1 MPKIH
6 SSLLW
11 AFYCLEESK
20 MAQESRL
27 VIVIDSQNA
36 ERNARNLGNELDSI
50 ERKGEFASKSMD
62 GLSVATRT
70 LAGYMAGLVTAGEAV
85 SKMDAYTGLQNRLK
99 LVTKNQTEL
108 NKATEDT
115 FNIAQKTYSAWD
127 SVLQVYQ
134 RFSDNA
140 KTLNLTMDDTARL
153 TETVSKAVAIS
164 GASASAADAALV
176 QFGQALASGTLRGEE
191 LNSVMEQTP
200 ALAKAIAQGMG
211 ITVGELR
218 SVAAEGKI
226 TSQEIV
232 KALKNVQ
239 NDVDALFAKTDI
251 TIGQSLTLLNNQIT
265 KFVGEAGKGSG
276 AAQTLAGGIQL
287 LGNNLNV
294 IIDGAIVVGIGLI
307 TKSILTKTVAVQAS
321 IIASAQ
327 QRAANFAEAQS
338 QVQLL
343 GVEAMRAR
351 QSAAL
356 TLTEV
361 GLARAEYNA
370 ALSANARAAAIQ
382 RLTAAEIA
390 HNIAVK
396 EATIATTAYSVAQ
409 SRLTTVATLGS
420 RALGLV
426 GGPIGAITLG
436 ITALAAGYMYF
447 QDKAAKANQKLEEQA
462 KVAERTDEALKKLS
476 GNDKTKA
483 VNDLTTAFKAQNE
496 ALEKSSF
503 AVGAA
508 LIDIENYVRG
518 NKEVEKISQDAR
530 TGTISYSEAIERLNK
545 IKLPTDLYENLKT
558 QAAQYD
564 ENSSKASLSAEKLK
578 LFGVEVSLAGNKAQN
593 AAVQVKSN
601 TDELHGNANAA
612 DRAAK
617 AQKGYFDSLRTEV
630 LKSNEELALLNLG
643 YSEEAV
649 KKILELQKA
658 KQAVAPPG
666 TTAIISKE
674 EMDVVAQAVKTLD
687 LLKDKKDEL
696 TAAERK
702 HTSELEKQQKIMAVN
717 AKVQALSA
725 KYDIS
730 SKAAAANVPQGLIEG
745 MIMQESRGDTYRNGK
760 LLTSPV
766 GAQGVA
772 QFMPKTA
779 KQYGVDVKSEESSIN
794 GMIKYVSDLLKMFK
808 GNVEKAVM
816 AYNAGPENVRTG
828 KANGFKETKKY
839 LSNVKSYVAGF
850 NGYTAGDISSN
861 DFDKLLQDA
870 TKMAQD
876 QAKLRLQLENEVANQ
891 VTKIRND
898 LAKKLED
905 VDKANFSPERKEQIK
920 AELLARADND
930 IAIAEQATKS
940 KLDSYRDFLKTE
952 EQLLTDS
959 FAKRQFEA
967 AHDLELTKEQR
978 KAAVDL
984 LAKQLQQELALIQIA
999 REQRLFQARQ
1009 FLYSEVDAIKE
1020 RYRIEREQIALT
1032 TKDEEERR
1040 ERLSLSKAQER
1051 LEILDKAFQSSKN
1064 WDQTKA
1070 DMTGN
1075 SQQYQ
1080 LNQSRTDRRA
1090 QSLNLANTQIA
1101 ALDIQAEDPNAN
1113 LEEIAAKREQ
1123 IWAEHTER
1131 MKVIESTYQN
1141 DSLNLQL
1148 SQAQAV
1154 TGAFTG
1160 MFGAILGESST
1171 AYKTL
1176 FATQKAFALAQA
1188 GMNVWKAASDAYA
1201 NAQGTVWN
1209 KLAEAAIA
1217 TAKSSSFIT
1226 LIQAATPQGFA
1237 DGGYTGNGLKH
1248 TPAGIV
1254 HKGEVVWSQEDI
1266 KRWGGVSV
1274 VESMRQSK
1282 PSGYA
1287 NGGYVSNNNTDV
1299 IATLRETRQF
1309 DAINSNQ
1316 TQSSSSEVPI
1326 NVYVTV
1332 NPDGSSKT
1340 DAQNDSKQLGQ
1351 MIGNAVRSIIRQE
1364 QRQGGLLAK

>member
-1 MPKIH
+1 M
-6 SSLLW
+6 
-11 AFYCLEESK
+11 
-20 MAQESRL
+20 
-27 VIVIDSQNA
+27 
-36 ERNARNLGNELDSI
+36 
-50 ERKGEFASKSMD
+50 
-62 GLSVATRT
+62 
-70 LAGYMAGLVTAGEAV
+70 
-85 SKMDAYTGLQNRLK
+85 
-99 LVTKNQTEL
+99 
-108 NKATEDT
+108 
-115 FNIAQKTYSAWD
+115 
-127 SVLQVYQ
+127 
-134 RFSDNA
+134 
-140 KTLNLTMDDTARL
+140 
-153 TETVSKAVAIS
+153 
-164 GASASAADAALV
+164 
-176 QFGQALASGTLRGEE
+176 
-191 LNSVMEQTP
+191 
-200 ALAKAIAQGMG
+200 
-211 ITVGELR
+211 
-218 SVAAEGKI
+218 
-226 TSQEIV
+226 
-232 KALKNVQ
+232 
-239 NDVDALFAKTDI
+239 
-251 TIGQSLTLLNNQIT
+251 
-265 KFVGEAGKGSG
+265 
-276 AAQTLAGGIQL
+276 
-287 LGNNLNV
+287 
-294 IIDGAIVVGIGLI
+294 
-307 TKSILTKTVAVQAS
+307 
-321 IIASAQ
+321 
-327 QRAANFAEAQS
+327 
-338 QVQLL
+338 
-343 GVEAMRAR
+343 
-351 QSAAL
+351 
-356 TLTEV
+356 
-361 GLARAEYNA
+361 
-370 ALSANARAAAIQ
+370 
-382 RLTAAEIA
+382 
-390 HNIAVK
+390 
-396 EATIATTAYSVAQ
+396 
-409 SRLTTVATLGS
+409 
-420 RALGLV
+420 
-426 GGPIGAITLG
+426 
-436 ITALAAGYMYF
+436 
-447 QDKAAKANQKLEEQA
+447 
-462 KVAERTDEALKKLS
+462 
-476 GNDKTKA
+476 
-483 VNDLTTAFKAQNE
+483 
-496 ALEKSSF
+496 
-503 AVGAA
+503 
-508 LIDIENYVRG
+508 
-518 NKEVEKISQDAR
+518 
-530 TGTISYSEAIERLNK
+530 
-545 IKLPTDLYENLKT
+545 LP
-558 QAAQYD
+558 
-564 ENSSKASLSAEKLK
+564 
-578 LFGVEVSLAGNKAQN
+578 
-593 AAVQVKSN
+593 VQVKSN

>member
-1 MPKIH
+1 
-6 SSLLW
+6 
-11 AFYCLEESK
+11 

-508 LIDIENYVRG
+508 LIDIENYARG

-564 ENSSKASLSAEKLK
+564 ENSSKANLSAEKLK
-578 LFGVEVSLAGNKAQN
+578 LFGFEVNLAGNKAQN
-593 AAVQVKSN
+593 AAVQVKGN
-601 TDELHGNANAA
+601 TDELNSNANAA
-612 DRAAK
+612 DKAAK
-617 AQKGYFDSLRTEV
+617 AQKGYFDSLRAEV
-630 LKSNEELALLNLG
+630 LKSNEELALLNQG

-828 KANGFKETKKY
+828 KANGFKETKEY

-920 AELLARADND
+920 AELRARADND

-1080 LNQSRTDRRA
+1080 LNQTRIDRRA
-1090 QSLNLANTQIA
+1090 QSLNLANNQKA

-1274 VESMRQSK
+1274 VENMRTSS
-1282 PSGYA
+1282 PGGYA
-1287 NGGYVSNNNTDV
+1287 NGGYVSNNTTDI
-1299 IATLRETRQF
+1299 IATRREARQF
-1309 DAINSNQ
+1309 DAINSGRTEKSQPNVIINNH
-1316 TQSSSSEVPI
+1316 SSEKVETST
-1326 NVYVTV
+1326 NSDGDLLVT
-1332 NPDGSSKT
+1332 
-1340 DAQNDSKQLGQ
+1340 
-1351 MIGNAVRSIIRQE
+1351 IGKIVKEVARSEVDNRFRMAA
-1364 QRQGGLLAK
+1364 RQGGEFTKMR

>member
-1 MPKIH
+1 
-6 SSLLW
+6 
-11 AFYCLEESK
+11 
-20 MAQESRL
+20 
-27 VIVIDSQNA
+27 
-36 ERNARNLGNELDSI
+36 
-50 ERKGEFASKSMD
+50 
-62 GLSVATRT
+62 
-70 LAGYMAGLVTAGEAV
+70 
-85 SKMDAYTGLQNRLK
+85 
-99 LVTKNQTEL
+99 
-108 NKATEDT
+108 
-115 FNIAQKTYSAWD
+115 
-127 SVLQVYQ
+127 
-134 RFSDNA
+134 
-140 KTLNLTMDDTARL
+140 
-153 TETVSKAVAIS
+153 
-164 GASASAADAALV
+164 
-176 QFGQALASGTLRGEE
+176 
-191 LNSVMEQTP
+191 
-200 ALAKAIAQGMG
+200 
-211 ITVGELR
+211 
-218 SVAAEGKI
+218 
-226 TSQEIV
+226 
-232 KALKNVQ
+232 
-239 NDVDALFAKTDI
+239 
-251 TIGQSLTLLNNQIT
+251 
-265 KFVGEAGKGSG
+265 
-276 AAQTLAGGIQL
+276 
-287 LGNNLNV
+287 
-294 IIDGAIVVGIGLI
+294 
-307 TKSILTKTVAVQAS
+307 
-321 IIASAQ
+321 
-327 QRAANFAEAQS
+327 
-338 QVQLL
+338 
-343 GVEAMRAR
+343 MRAR

-508 LIDIENYVRG
+508 LIDIENYARG

-564 ENSSKASLSAEKLK
+564 ENSSKANLSAEKLK
-578 LFGVEVSLAGNKAQN
+578 LFGFEVNLAGNKAQN
-593 AAVQVKSN
+593 AAVQVKGN
-601 TDELHGNANAA
+601 TDELNSNANAA
-612 DRAAK
+612 DKAAK
-617 AQKGYFDSLRTEV
+617 AQKGYFDSLRAEV
-630 LKSNEELALLNLG
+630 LKSNEELALLNQG

-828 KANGFKETKKY
+828 KANGFKETKEY

-920 AELLARADND
+920 AELRARADND

-1080 LNQSRTDRRA
+1080 LNQTRIDRRA
-1090 QSLNLANTQIA
+1090 QSLNLANNQKA

-1274 VESMRQSK
+1274 VENMRTSS
-1282 PSGYA
+1282 PGGYA
-1287 NGGYVSNNNTDV
+1287 NGGYVSNNTTDI
-1299 IATLRETRQF
+1299 IATRREARQF
-1309 DAINSNQ
+1309 DAINSGRTEKSQPNVIINNH
-1316 TQSSSSEVPI
+1316 SSEKVETST
-1326 NVYVTV
+1326 NSDGDLLVT
-1332 NPDGSSKT
+1332 
-1340 DAQNDSKQLGQ
+1340 
-1351 MIGNAVRSIIRQE
+1351 IGKIVKEVARSEVDNRFRMAA
-1364 QRQGGLLAK
+1364 RQGGEFTKMR